1 MSLITQ
7 PNISDA
13 DAFYEQ
19 LLDAHSGLTR
29 AQSDALNARLILLMA
44 NQIGDVKVLTQCLAA
59 ARDAATPSATHSD
72 TQDSANGNTA

>member
-1 MSLITQ
+1 MNLITQ

-29 AQSDALNARLILLMA
+29 SQSDALNARLILLMA
-44 NQIGDVKVLTQCLAA
+44 NQIGDVNVLTQCLAA
-59 ARDAATPSATHSD
+59 AREAASQSTRPDD
-72 TQDSANGNTA
+72 TQDSAHGNTA